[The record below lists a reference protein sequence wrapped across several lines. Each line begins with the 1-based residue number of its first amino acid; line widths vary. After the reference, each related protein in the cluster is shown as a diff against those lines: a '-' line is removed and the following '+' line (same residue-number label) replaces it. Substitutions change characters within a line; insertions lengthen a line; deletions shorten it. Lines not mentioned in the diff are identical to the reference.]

1 MPNLTV
7 TTKENIILQGKQQGS
22 SRTMTFPNIVDVF
35 NRIYSFKQQ
44 TLTSL
49 YTTHNDTVSGA
60 MFDDGSIKYVRI
72 TNLGGH
78 PLAINV
84 IGENT
89 VAFAYE
95 IQPNQNLYLYNHSLA
110 MEADDSDAITGSE
123 LQTLEDIDEVKAY
136 CYRGAGRVEVFVA
149 STEAKK

>member
-60 MFDDGSIKYVRI
+60 IFDDGSIKYVRI

-78 PLAINV
+78 PLAITV

>member
-60 MFDDGSIKYVRI
+60 IFDDGSIKYVRI

-84 IGENT
+84 IGENS
-89 VAFAYE
+89 VAFADE

>member
-22 SRTMTFPNIVDVF
+22 SRTMTFHNIVDVF

-60 MFDDGSIKYVRI
+60 IFDDGSIKYVRI

>member
-60 MFDDGSIKYVRI
+60 IFDDGSIKYVRI

-84 IGENT
+84 IGENS

>member
-22 SRTMTFPNIVDVF
+22 SRTMPFPNIVDVF

-60 MFDDGSIKYVRI
+60 IFDDGSIKYVRI

-84 IGENT
+84 IGENS

>member
-60 MFDDGSIKYVRI
+60 IFDDGSIKYVRI

-95 IQPNQNLYLYNHSLA
+95 IQPNQNFYLYNHSLA

-123 LQTLEDIDEVKAY
+123 LQSLEDIDEVKAF
-136 CYRGAGRVEVFVA
+136 CHRGAGRVEVFVA

>member
-60 MFDDGSIKYVRI
+60 IFDDGSIKYVLI

-84 IGENT
+84 IGENS

>member
-7 TTKENIILQGKQQGS
+7 TTKDNIVIQGRQQGS
-22 SRTMTFPNIVDVF
+22 TRTMTFPNIVDVF
-35 NRIYSFKQQ
+35 TRIYSFKQQ

-60 MFDDGSIKYVRI
+60 VFDDGSIKYVRI
-72 TNLGGH
+72 TNLAAN

-84 IGENT
+84 LGENT

-95 IQPNQNLYLYNHSLA
+95 IQRNQSLYLYNHSLV

-123 LQTLEDIDEVKAY
+123 MQSLEDIDEVKAY
-136 CYRGAGRVEVFVA
+136 CWKGAGRVEVFIA
-149 STEAKK
+149 STEASK

>member
-60 MFDDGSIKYVRI
+60 IFDDGSIKYVRI

>member
-60 MFDDGSIKYVRI
+60 IFDDGSIKYVRI

-84 IGENT
+84 LGENT

>member
-60 MFDDGSIKYVRI
+60 IFDDGSIKYVRI

-95 IQPNQNLYLYNHSLA
+95 IQPNQNLYLYIHSLA

>member
-49 YTTHNDTVSGA
+49 YTTHADTVSGA
-60 MFDDGSIKYVRI
+60 VFDDGSIRYVRI
-72 TNLGGH
+72 TNLGAS

-84 IGENT
+84 IGENN
-89 VAFAYE
+89 FSYAYE
-95 IQPNQNLYLYNHSLA
+95 IQKGQSMYLYNHSLV
-110 MEADDSDAITGSE
+110 MEADDADAITGTE
-123 LQTLEDIDEVKAY
+123 LSTLEDIDEVKAY
-136 CYRGAGRVEVFVA
+136 CHKGAGRVEVFIA
-149 STEAKK
+149 STEATK

>member
-60 MFDDGSIKYVRI
+60 IFDDGSIKYVRI

-78 PLAINV
+78 PLASNV